1 MIKVENLKC
10 AYVNGNNNQVVFE
23 KTNFIINDGDFVI
36 ITGPS
41 GSGKTSLLK
50 IISGHQKPTNGKVYW
65 DDLDIYNLKEKD
77 LSKIK
82 VKNTGF
88 VYQDFMLIDEIN
100 VYDNII
106 LPQHLINN
114 VQLDYVNKIIND
126 LDLKKLLDKYPT
138 HLSGGE
144 RQRVSIARSLI
155 NNPKVIFCDEPTGSL
170 DYLATMKIMNLL
182 KEINEKYHV
191 TIILVTHEQ
200 ENLCYGKK
208 FIKFSNGIVQCE

>member
-23 KTNFIINDGDFVI
+23 NTNFKINDGDFVI

-65 DDLDIYNLKEKD
+65 DNLDIYNLKEKD

-82 VKNTGF
+82 VKDTGF

-144 RQRVSIARSLI
+144 CQRVSIARSLI

>member
-23 KTNFIINDGDFVI
+23 NTNFKINDGDFVI

-65 DDLDIYNLKEKD
+65 DNLDIYNLKEKD

-82 VKNTGF
+82 VKDTGF